1 MSGVGGEEKSKK
13 RGGRAPQKKR
23 KQGGQFPSEFFSPR
37 EEREFFRGKK
47 GLERIYVLF
56 ALKKKSCTRNA
67 KLKVALA

>member
-1 MSGVGGEEKSKK
+1 VGGEEKSKK
-13 RGGRAPQKKR
+13 REGGERLKKKR
-23 KQGGQFPSEFFSPR
+23 KKGGQFPRAFFSP
-37 EEREFFRGKK
+37 REFFRGKK

>member
-1 MSGVGGEEKSKK
+1 MVWVVRKKARNEGGERLKK
-13 RGGRAPQKKR
+13 KETRGAVSSRV
-23 KQGGQFPSEFFSPR
+23 FFSR

>member
-1 MSGVGGEEKSKK
+1 VVWVVRKKARNARGESASKK
-13 RGGRAPQKKR
+13 KEKRGAVSSRV
-23 KQGGQFPSEFFSPR
+23 FFSK
-37 EEREFFRGKK
+37 REFFRGKK

>member
-1 MSGVGGEEKSKK
+1 MVWVVRKKARNARGESASKK
-13 RGGRAPQKKR
+13 KGKKGGSFLA
-23 KQGGQFPSEFFSPR
+23 SFFLQ
-37 EEREFFRGKK
+37 EREFFRGKK